1 MTDKKT
7 HTPEN
12 FKEPVVRRVIFL
24 LLLFAVTVGSTLVA
38 WQMEHRLDEQCEK
51 RIKNQRSKRIL
62 ADIIQR
68 ELLKIEL
75 VLQKLASPDNDNRDF
90 PDVFASN
97 AEARINEHIHE
108 IEKVLTI
115 LSVGG
120 SYRHVMPANF
130 NDIDEI
136 AETIEYA
143 KPQDEGIVLEVVEL
157 TPKLAD
163 LQQQLSDLAAI
174 SAVPSSLEQEKHPN
188 QVDRLAF
195 SKKAAQATLL
205 RSQESANKM
214 YFDANLQ
221 LSKIDEQNRKSIDKL
236 RVTTFITTIMLGTV
250 SFILAVVLLRQITK
264 ILGERRDMLE
274 QTRKYNEQLDQLVHE
289 RTEEIAKLIR
299 NHESILNGAGEGIIG
314 IDQNGYSKFVNP
326 AAARILGYTT
336 EELLDKPHHQ
346 LVHHSH
352 RDGSPYSENECPITA
367 TIRDGGTHSAS
378 NELFWKKDGTSI
390 DVSYICTP
398 ILENGEIAGAVLTY
412 QDITERKLA
421 EAALS
426 QSKQKLSLHVQ
437 QTPLGVVE
445 WDQDFRVTEWN
456 PSAVRM
462 FGYSKEEALGKHA
475 AELIVPE
482 SSRKQVIGI
491 WQKLCTIK
499 DSVRATNENIT
510 KEGKVILCEW
520 YNTPLVDNN
529 GQVLGAAS
537 LVQDITDRKRAE
549 EIIRSRLDS
558 LTRPTTK
565 TQKLSFTDLF
575 DLEEIQKVQDAF
587 AEATGVASMITDING
602 LPITRPSN
610 FCRLCR
616 DVIRKT
622 EKGLQN
628 CIHSDKALCELNPKG
643 ITIKR
648 CLSGGL
654 WDAGAN
660 IFVGDTHIANWLI
673 GQVRNENLDVDEM
686 LKYAKV
692 IGADEEEFRSALGE
706 VTQMSVEQFE
716 KISRALH
723 SMAQQL
729 SQLAYQNVQQ
739 GRAIFERDE
748 ARKEIDEAKNQAEA
762 ANQAKSEFL
771 ANMSHEI
778 RTPMTAIMG
787 FADSLL
793 DETNSDTPPEQIE
806 AIGYIKRNSE
816 HLLEIIN
823 DILDISKIEAGK
835 MTVELTAVSPN
846 RLINDIAS
854 MVKVWANA
862 KNLQFDTEY
871 SGEIPETITT
881 DVTRLRQ
888 VLINVV
894 GNAIKF
900 TQQGKISITT
910 SLVNN
915 DNNPQMQFDIMDT
928 GMGMSPEQVSSLFQ
942 PFSQGDTSVTRR
954 FGGTGLGLTVSKR
967 LAGILGGDV
976 ILVETSPGKGSCF
989 RITVSTGCLDGVGI
1003 VSAPP
1008 VTPTEEA
1015 ARLSSSSSNLDLSG
1029 CQILLA
1035 EDNATNQIVIR
1046 NFLKKAG
1053 AQTYCVENGKQAI
1066 EAALSAYESGSP
1078 YEIILMDMQMPVLD
1092 GYKATTALRNKGYS
1106 GPIIALTA
1114 HAMASDRA
1122 KCINAGCNEYLTKPI
1137 DRTILIK
1144 TIQNHRVSLP
1154 TIQ

>member
-1 MTDKKT
+1 MADKKT
-7 HTPEN
+7 HAHEC
-12 FKEPVVRRVIFL
+12 FREPVVRRVFVL
-24 LLLFAVTVGSTLVA
+24 LLLFTVTVGSTLVA
-38 WQMEHRLDEQCEK
+38 WQMEHRLHEQCEK

-68 ELLKIEL
+68 ELLEIEL
-75 VLQKLASPDNDNRDF
+75 VLQKLASQDNDYRNS
-90 PDVFASN
+90 PDIFAST
-97 AEARINEHIHE
+97 AETKINKHINE

-130 NDIDEI
+130 NNIDEI

-143 KPQDEGIVLEVVEL
+143 KPQHEGIVLEVVEL

-174 SAVPSSLEQEKHPN
+174 SAVPSSLALSQPD

-214 YFDANLQ
+214 YFDANSQ
-221 LSKIDEQNRKSIDKL
+221 LSKIDEQNRKSIARL
-236 RVTTFITTIMLGTV
+236 RVTTFITTMILGTV
-250 SFILAVVLLRQITK
+250 SFVLAVVLLRQITK
-264 ILGERRDMLE
+264 ILGERRNMLE
-274 QTRKYNEQLDQLVHE
+274 QTRKYSEHLDLLVHE

-314 IDQNGYSKFVNP
+314 IDQNGFSTFVNP
-326 AAARILGYTT
+326 AAAAILGYAA

-352 RDGSPYSENECPITA
+352 PDGSLYSENECPITA
-367 TIRDGGTHSAS
+367 TIKDGQTHSAS

-398 ILENGEIAGAVLTY
+398 ILENNEIAGAVLTY
-412 QDITERKLA
+412 QNITERKLA

-426 QSKQKLSLHVQ
+426 QSEQKLSLHVQ

-456 PSAVRM
+456 PSAERI

-482 SSRKQVIGI
+482 SSRKHVTEV
-491 WQKLCTIK
+491 WQELCTIK
-499 DSVRATNENIT
+499 DSVRGTNENVT
-510 KEGKVILCEW
+510 KEGKIILCEW
-520 YNTPLVDNN
+520 YNTPLVDDN
-529 GQVLGAAS
+529 GKVLGAAS

-558 LTRPTTK
+558 LTRPTTE
-565 TQKLSFTDLF
+565 TQTLSFTDLF
-575 DLEEIQKVQDAF
+575 DLEEIQKVQDTF
-587 AEATGVASMITDING
+587 AEATGVASLITDING
-602 LPITRPSN
+602 LPITKPSN

-622 EKGLQN
+622 EKGFQN
-628 CIHSDKALCELNPKG
+628 CIHSDKSLCELNPNG

-660 IFVGDTHIANWLI
+660 IFVGNTHIANWMI
-673 GQVRNENLDVDEM
+673 GQIRNENFNEEEI

-692 IGADEEEFRSALGE
+692 IGADEQEFRSALSE
-706 VTQMSVEQFE
+706 VTEMSVEQFE
-716 KISRALH
+716 RISRALR

-729 SQLAYQNVQQ
+729 SQMAYQNVQQ

-787 FADSLL
+787 FADALL
-793 DETNSDTPPEQIE
+793 DETDSDTPPERIE

-835 MTVELTAVSPN
+835 ITVEPVTVSPGT
-846 RLINDIAS
+846 LVSDIAS

-862 KNLQFDTEY
+862 KDLRFETEY
-871 SGEIPETITT
+871 SGKIPEIITT

-888 VLINVV
+888 ILINVV

-900 TQQGKISITT
+900 TEKGEIRITT
-910 SLVNN
+910 SFVTHNGK
-915 DNNPQMQFDIMDT
+915 PQMQFDIEDT
-928 GMGMSPEQVSSLFQ
+928 GIGMSSEQVSRLFQ
-942 PFSQGDTSVTRR
+942 PFSQGDTSVTRH

-976 ILVETSPGKGSCF
+976 CLVDTSPGKGTCF
-989 RITVSTGCLDGVGI
+989 RITIATGNLDNVEMI
-1003 VSAPP
+1003 DAPS
-1008 VTPTEEA
+1008 VTATEEPA
-1015 ARLSSSSSNLDLSG
+1015 KTTASSSDLNLSG
-1029 CQILLA
+1029 CRILLA
-1035 EDNATNQIVIR
+1035 EDNKTNQIVIT
-1046 NFLKKAG
+1046 NFLNKAG
-1053 AQTYCVENGKQAI
+1053 AETHCVENGKQAI
-1066 EAALSAYESGSP
+1066 DEALSAYESDSP

-1092 GYKATTALRNKGYS
+1092 GYKATTTLRTKGYT

-1137 DRTILIK
+1137 NRNALIT
-1144 TIQNHRVSLP
+1144 TIQNQRVTLP
-1154 TIQ
+1154 ITK

>member
-1 MTDKKT
+1 MTGKKLQT
-7 HTPEN
+7 LES
-12 FKEPVVRRVIFL
+12 FKEPVIRRVFVL

-38 WQMEHRLDEQCEK
+38 WQMEHRLHDQCEK

-75 VLQKLASPDNDNRDF
+75 VLQKLASPENDELNS
-90 PDVFASN
+90 PDEFAST
-97 AEARINEHIHE
+97 AETKVDEHIHE
-108 IEKVLTI
+108 IEEVLTI

-130 NDIDEI
+130 NNIDEI

-143 KPQDEGIVLEVVEL
+143 KPPYEGIILEVVEL

-163 LQQQLSDLAAI
+163 LQHQFSDLAALV
-174 SAVPSSLEQEKHPN
+174 ATRSSSSSETELN
-188 QVDRLAF
+188 YADRLAF
-195 SKKAAQATLL
+195 SQKAVQATLL

-214 YFDANLQ
+214 YFDANRQ
-221 LSKIDEQNRKSIDKL
+221 LSEIDKRNRNSIAQL
-236 RVTTFITTIMLGTV
+236 RFTTFVTTIVLGTV
-250 SFILAVVLLRQITK
+250 SFVLAIVLLRQITK
-264 ILGERRDMLE
+264 ILGERRNMLKQAHNYSE
-274 QTRKYNEQLDQLVHE
+274 HLDLLVQE
-289 RTEEIAKLIR
+289 RTAEIAKLIR

-314 IDQNGYSKFVNP
+314 IDRNGYSTFVNP

-336 EELLDKPHHQ
+336 KDLLNKPHHK

-352 RDGSPYSENECPITA
+352 RDGSAYSEEECPITA
-367 TIRDGGTHSAS
+367 TIKDGKTHSAS
-378 NELFWKKDGTSI
+378 DELFWKKDGTSI

-398 ILENGEIAGAVLTY
+398 IKENGEITGAVLTY
-412 QDITERKLA
+412 QNITERKLA

-426 QSKQKLSLHVQ
+426 QSEQKLSLHVQ

-445 WDQDFRVTEWN
+445 WDQDFKVTEWN
-456 PSAVRM
+456 PSAERM
-462 FGYSKEEALGKHA
+462 FGYSKDEALGKHA

-482 SSRKQVIGI
+482 SSRKHVIEV
-491 WQKLCTIK
+491 WQKLRTTK
-499 DSVRATNENIT
+499 ESVRGTNENVT
-510 KEGKVILCEW
+510 KDGKSILCEW
-520 YNTPLVDNN
+520 YNTPLVDNS

-549 EIIRSRLDS
+549 EIIRSRLDN
-558 LTRPTTK
+558 LTRPATK
-565 TQKLSFTDLF
+565 TQQLSFTDLF

-587 AEATGVASMITDING
+587 AEATGVASLITDING
-602 LPITRPSN
+602 VPITKPSN

-628 CIHSDKALCELNPKG
+628 CIHSDKALCELNPQG
-643 ITIKR
+643 ITMKR

-660 IFVGDTHIANWLI
+660 IFVGDTHIANWMI
-673 GQVRNENLDVDEM
+673 GQIRNENLDEEEI
-686 LKYAKV
+686 LKYAQV
-692 IGADEEEFRSALGE
+692 IEADEQEFRSALAE
-706 VTQMSVEQFE
+706 VTEMSVEQFE
-716 KISRALH
+716 KICRALH

-748 ARKEIDEAKNQAEA
+748 IRKEIDEAKNQAEA

-787 FADSLL
+787 FADALL
-793 DETNSDTPPEQIE
+793 DETDSDTPPERIE

-823 DILDISKIEAGK
+823 DILDLSKIEAGK
-835 MTVELTAVSPN
+835 MTVELTSVSPG

-862 KNLQFDTEY
+862 KNLQFEKEY
-871 SGEIPETITT
+871 SGKIPETITT

-900 TQQGKISITT
+900 TQKGKISITT
-910 SLVNN
+910 SLVNRES
-915 DNNPQMQFDIMDT
+915 NPQMQFDIADT
-928 GMGMSPEQVSSLFQ
+928 GMGMSPEQASQLFQ

-967 LAGILGGDV
+967 LANILGGDV
-976 ILVETSPGKGSCF
+976 RLIETKPGQGTCF
-989 RITVSTGCLDGVGI
+989 RITVSTGNLDGVEMI
-1003 VSAPP
+1003 T
-1008 VTPTEEA
+1008 TPAVATPEE
-1015 ARLSSSSSNLDLSG
+1015 SSRMSTASSNQDLTG
-1029 CQILLA
+1029 CRVLLA
-1035 EDNATNQIVIR
+1035 EDNKTNQIVIT

-1053 AQTYCVENGKQAI
+1053 AQIQCVENGKQAI
-1066 EAALSAYESGSP
+1066 EDALSAYKSGFP

-1092 GYKATTALRNKGYS
+1092 GYKATTALRNKGYT

-1114 HAMASDRA
+1114 HAMAADRA

-1137 DRTILIK
+1137 DRTLLIT
-1144 TIQNHRVSLP
+1144 TIQNHRISLS
-1154 TIQ
+1154 TLD